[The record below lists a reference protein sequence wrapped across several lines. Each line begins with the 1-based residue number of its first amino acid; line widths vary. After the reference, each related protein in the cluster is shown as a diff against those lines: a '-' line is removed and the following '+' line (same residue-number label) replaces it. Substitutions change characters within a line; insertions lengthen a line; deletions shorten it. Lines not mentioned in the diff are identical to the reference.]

1 MHLARVI
8 DSPPLE
14 AGREAVQRHAW
25 REAHGLLTEADQVQK
40 LGPDDL
46 KILAE
51 AAWWSGRLDDCISA
65 RERAFTGYLEA
76 GDQRAAAGI
85 ALDLSEDYFAKKAN
99 SIGAGWFN
107 RAERLL
113 ETESEGV
120 EHGYLATLHA
130 RGALMSGSLDLARP
144 ATEKALDIGMR
155 FGDRDL
161 QALALMLQGNI
172 LVAEGDVEGGL
183 KLLDEAIVAAV
194 SGELGPLAAGVVYC
208 MAITTTAELG
218 DYDRAGQWTE
228 ASTRWCERQSI
239 SGFPGICRVHRAEIM
254 RLRGSWLE
262 AEQEARRALAEL
274 QNFNLDFAAAG
285 FYEVGEIRL
294 RMGDLNGAED
304 AFRQAHELGRD
315 PQPGLALLR
324 LVEGKP
330 EAAFSSIRRALEDP
344 SIDRLTR
351 ARLLPAM
358 IEIAIAA
365 NEVGIARAAVE
376 DFERI
381 VETYDSNA
389 LRASYLCSLGAV
401 LLAEGNAGEA
411 TRTLKQSWRL
421 WNQCDLPYEAARAR
435 MALGAALRADGDED
449 AAILELGAAKAAF
462 EKLGAVGDVRRTL
475 DLLGDVADSLRKSP
489 ARVARM
495 VKTFMFTDIVGS
507 TMLVEAMGETRWSKL
522 LSWHDRTLREL
533 FSKHH
538 GEEVK
543 QLGDGFFVAF
553 DTPSDAIE
561 CAVAIQRKLDD
572 HGEHAGFAPDVR
584 IGLHRTEATRKGP
597 DYEGKGVHEAARVAA
612 LAGAGEIAASEAVI
626 SGSHSRFPVS
636 DLRDVEVK
644 GISGPMR
651 VALIDAR

>member
-1 MHLARVI
+1 LARVI
-8 DSPPLE
+8 DRQPLE

-25 REAHGLLTEADQVQK
+25 REAYGLLSEADQMQK

-51 AAWWSGRLDDCISA
+51 AAWWSGRLDDCIAA
-65 RERAFTGYLEA
+65 RERAFTAYLVA
-76 GDQRAAAGI
+76 GHSRTAAGI

-113 ETESEGV
+113 ESEPEGL
-120 EHGYLATLHA
+120 EHGYLAAMHA
-130 RGALMSGSLDLARP
+130 RGALMSGNLELARP
-144 ATEKALDIGMR
+144 ATEKALDIGTR

-161 QALALMLQGNI
+161 QALALLLQGNVQ
-172 LVAEGDVEGGL
+172 VAEGDVEGGL

-194 SGELGPLAAGVVYC
+194 SGELGPLAAGLVYC

-274 QNFNLDFAAAG
+274 RNFNLDFAAAG

-294 RMGDLNGAED
+294 RMGDLSGAED
-304 AFRQAHELGRD
+304 AFRQAHELGRE

-330 EAAFSSIRRALEDP
+330 EAAMSSIRRALEDP
-344 SIDRLTR
+344 ALDRLTR

-358 IEIAIAA
+358 VEIAVAV
-365 NEVGIARAAVE
+365 NEVDAARAAVQ

-389 LRASYLCSLGAV
+389 LRASYMCSLGAV
-401 LLAEGNAGEA
+401 LLAEGAAGEA
-411 TRTLKQSWRL
+411 ARTLKQSWRL

-435 MALGAALRADGDED
+435 LALGAALRADGDED
-449 AAILELGAAKAAF
+449 AALLEIRAAKTAF
-462 EKLGAVGDVRRTL
+462 EKLGAAVDVRRAL
-475 DLLGDVADSLRKSP
+475 DLLGEVADSVRKSP
-489 ARVARM
+489 AQVARM

-507 TMLVEAMGETRWSKL
+507 TKLVEAMGETRWSKL

-533 FSKHH
+533 FAKHH
-538 GEEVK
+538 GEEIK

-561 CAVAIQRKLDD
+561 CAVDIQRKLDD
-572 HGEHAGFAPDVR
+572 HSELAGFAPDVR
-584 IGLHRTEATRKGP
+584 IGLHRTEATRKGS
-597 DYEGKGVHEAARVAA
+597 DFEGRGVHVAARVAA
-612 LAGAGEIAASEAVI
+612 LAGAGEIVASEAVT
-626 SGSHSRFPVS
+626 SGSTNRFPVS
-636 DLRDVEVK
+636 ELRDVVVK
-644 GISGPMR
+644 GISEPVR
-651 VALIDAR
+651 VAVIEAR